1 MKSEGAQR
9 YRDNPE
15 RVLLT
20 VHCPWHT
27 TDPTARLKD
36 KGFSGQE
43 MSYPFT
49 DTLRFFFCF
58 HFLFHIHQNC
68 QELHD
73 PCSVAEVQQSQTQY
87 SQFPHGLNKVVLS
100 IMNKLD

>member
-1 MKSEGAQR
+1 MKSEAAQR

-36 KGFSGQE
+36 KGCSGQE
-43 MSYPFT
+43 MLYPFT
-49 DTLRFFFCF
+49 DTAFLLLLFSFFVP
-58 HFLFHIHQNC
+58 Q
-68 QELHD
+68 
-73 PCSVAEVQQSQTQY
+73 PS
-87 SQFPHGLNKVVLS
+87 
-100 IMNKLD
+100 KLPGFARPV